1 MSLQKNLLIYQIN
14 KNIQFSEKIQLHP
27 TLPQNMTSK
36 ILILKKKI
44 KQINFSS
51 ENKPYPAG
59 LWSWAPDPYLDSI
72 LPHVISQKD
81 YQIHRIQK
89 RTYNLEALHE
99 LQPAWQFQDDLAC
112 FIIPQKPIGRKNK
125 NKKIE

>member
-59 LWSWAPDPYLDSI
+59 L
-72 LPHVISQKD
+72 
-81 YQIHRIQK
+81 
-89 RTYNLEALHE
+89 
-99 LQPAWQFQDDLAC
+99 
-112 FIIPQKPIGRKNK
+112 
-125 NKKIE
+125 